1 MAIDERRQIA
11 HLLRRAGFGAT
22 PAELDEYVKLGFDD
36 SVDRLLHPE
45 DVEEGDVELPAE
57 LNPDPTRLQSI
68 QLQWLYRMVNT
79 NRPLA
84 EKIAFFWHGHFATSI
99 EKVKSVTLMWNQ
111 YETLRDNGLGKFE
124 DLVLAVSK
132 DPAMLVWLDNSRS
145 RKEAPNENYG
155 RELMERFTLG
165 VGNYTEDDVKA
176 ASRAFTGWS
185 IQIQRGAQVGDEDL
199 AKDPQLESG
208 LTADELK
215 QLKEKK
221 KNGTLTKE
229 EKAQLKQEKRTRD
242 AAFIFRPAWHDD
254 GQKTYLGQTGN
265 WDGADVVRIVTEDPA
280 CAEFVAR
287 SLFSFFVWD
296 NPDDKTLAPF
306 VDAFTKSG
314 GDIRETLGAIF
325 RSPEFSSDQAYRA
338 LVKSPIE
345 VLVSTVKLLD
355 LDITKQTVNPKT
367 VQAMGQVLFAPPN
380 VGGWTSGLGWIGPS
394 SLLERYNV
402 VGQLLSG
409 GKKNAQGGFDQSA
422 FLGDAAIKTADDL
435 VDLVVARML
444 DGDIEPDQRTAL
456 VTYLALDDKGATST
470 FSPDEAHFADKL
482 RGLIR
487 LATTVPTYQLN

>member
-1 MAIDERRQIA
+1 MAIDERRQMA
-11 HLLRRAGFGAT
+11 HLLRRAGFGAS
-22 PAELDEYVKLGFDD
+22 PAELEEYLKLGFDGA
-36 SVDRLLHPE
+36 VDRLLHPE
-45 DVEEGDVELPAE
+45 GVTEGDVELPAA
-57 LNPDPTRLQSI
+57 LNADPTRLPSI
-68 QLQWLYRMVNT
+68 ELKWLYRMVKT

-111 YETLRDNGLGKFE
+111 YQTLRDNGLGKFQ

-132 DPAMLVWLDNSRS
+132 DPAMLVWLDNARS

-185 IQIQRGAQVGDEDL
+185 IQLQRGAQVGDEDL
-199 AKDPQLESG
+199 MKDPQLEAG
-208 LTADELK
+208 NTIDAL
-215 QLKEKK
+215 QQKK
-221 KNGTLTKE
+221 KNGTLTAQE
-229 EKAQLKQEKRTRD
+229 QAQLKQDRRTVD
-242 AAFIFRPAWHDD
+242 AAFLFRPNWHDV
-254 GQKTYLGQTGN
+254 GAKTYLGQTGN
-265 WDGADVVRIVTEDPA
+265 WDGTDVVRIILQNPA
-280 CAEFVAR
+280 SANFIAG

-306 VDAFTKSG
+306 VETFTSSS
-314 GDIRETLGAIF
+314 GDIRATLGAIF

-338 LVKSPIE
+338 KVKSPIE
-345 VLVSTVKLLD
+345 LLVSTIKLLGV
-355 LDITKQTVNPKT
+355 DITKQAANPKT
-367 VQAMGQVLFAPPN
+367 VQAMDQVLFAPPN

-394 SLLERYNV
+394 SLLERYNL

-409 GKKNAQGGFDQSA
+409 GGKKSAQGGFDQTA

-435 VDLVVARML
+435 VSLVTSRLLDDDLDA
-444 DGDIEPDQRTAL
+444 GQRAAL
-456 VTYLALDDKGATST
+456 VKYLSLDATGATTT
-470 FSPDEAHFADKL
+470 FSSDDAHFADKL